1 MCVCNS
7 WQCPHLKVSS
17 ILLHYAEGALGTAG
31 VCEGLEGRGT
41 QMGKESIGGSQ
52 GEGSVN
58 LSTVL
63 HGPGFVPSSVGF
75 EAPEKLA
82 IGHLK
87 MSI

>member
-1 MCVCNS
+1 
-7 WQCPHLKVSS
+7 
-17 ILLHYAEGALGTAG
+17 
-31 VCEGLEGRGT
+31 
-41 QMGKESIGGSQ
+41 MGKGSIGRSR
-52 GEGSVN
+52 GEGSIN

-82 IGHLK
+82 IGLLK